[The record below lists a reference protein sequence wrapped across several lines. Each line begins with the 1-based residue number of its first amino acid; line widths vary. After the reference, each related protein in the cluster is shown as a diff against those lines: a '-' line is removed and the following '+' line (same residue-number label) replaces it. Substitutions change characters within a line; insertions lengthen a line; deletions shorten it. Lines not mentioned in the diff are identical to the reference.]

1 MATGKNGRGGKLSA
15 VIPILTA
22 IHFAALLGLS
32 LYGFHRLWLIR
43 GLLLSRGRGEAHPA
57 PFAAPEEYPLVT
69 VQLPLYNERFV
80 AERLLDAAAGLDW
93 PAERLEIQVL
103 DDSDD
108 DTSEIVDRRVARW
121 RQQGVA
127 ISVLRRSD
135 RSGYKAGALASG
147 LLRAGGEYVAVFDA
161 DFIPPPDFLQDTM
174 PWFREPGVG
183 MVQARWSF
191 CNADHSWITG
201 IQSLL
206 LGPHFSIEHRVRYQ
220 RGLFFNFNGTA
231 GVWRRAAIE
240 SAGGWQSDTVTED
253 LDLSY
258 RAQLAGW
265 RFVYREECQVPSEL
279 PVTMAAL
286 RSQQQRW
293 AKGSV
298 QTARKI
304 LPRLLKQRLPL
315 AVKVEAVSHL
325 MANIYWLLG
334 MIVMLTLYPAVT
346 WRVGIGL
353 HQILRVDL
361 PLFLATSGAI
371 LSYFLVYAL
380 RSSSGKLRHVFLLPA
395 LTIGLA
401 PSISLSVL
409 KGVFLSGGEFERTPK
424 FGVCG
429 REQVPGLAFLYR
441 QKNLP
446 YIFMNLVL
454 FLYCTLPVYFAWQRE
469 TWLAVPLFLL
479 FPFGFALVLV
489 KDIAE
494 SVLSRRA
501 V

>member
-1 MATGKNGRGGKLSA
+1 MLSA
-15 VIPILTA
+15 VIPALTL

-32 LYGFHRLWLIR
+32 LYGLHRLWLM
-43 GLLLSRGRGEAHPA
+43 LCLYLSNETGNPDPS
-57 PFAAPEEYPLVT
+57 PFAAPEEFPAVT

-80 AERLLDAAAGLDW
+80 AQRLIDAAARLDW
-93 PAERLEIQVL
+93 PAHRLEIQVL

-108 DTSEIVDRRVARW
+108 DTRQLVDERAAWWRR
-121 RQQGVA
+121 QG
-127 ISVLRRSD
+127 ITITVLRRSNRD
-135 RSGYKAGALASG
+135 GYKAGALACG
-147 LLRAGGEYVAVFDA
+147 LAQARGKLVAIFDA
-161 DFIPPPDFLQDTM
+161 DFIPPPDFLHSTI
-174 PWFREPGVG
+174 PWFRAPEVG
-183 MVQARWSF
+183 MVQTRWSF
-191 CNADHSWITG
+191 CNADHSWFTG
-201 IQSLL
+201 IQALL

-231 GVWRRAAIE
+231 GVWRRSAIA

-265 RFVYREECQVPSEL
+265 RFVYREGCRVASEL

-304 LPRLLKQRLPL
+304 LPQLLRRRLPL
-315 AVKVEAVSHL
+315 AVKLEAMAHL
-325 MANIYWLLG
+325 MANLYWLMG
-334 MIVMLTLYPAVT
+334 MIVMLTLYPAIT

-353 HQILRVDL
+353 HQILRIDL

-371 LSYFLVYAL
+371 MSYFLIYSL
-380 RSSSGKLRHVFLLPA
+380 RSGSTRLSHLCLLPA

-409 KGVFLSGGEFERTPK
+409 KGLFQAGGEFERTPK
-424 FGVCG
+424 FGVRG

-446 YIFMNLVL
+446 YILMNALL
-454 FLYCTLPVYFAWQRE
+454 FLYCLLPVIFAGQRE
-469 TWLAVPLFLL
+469 TWFALPLFLL
-479 FPFGFALVLV
+479 FPFGFALVLG
-489 KDIAE
+489 KDIRE
-494 SVLSRRA
+494 SLQSRPA
-501 V
+501 D